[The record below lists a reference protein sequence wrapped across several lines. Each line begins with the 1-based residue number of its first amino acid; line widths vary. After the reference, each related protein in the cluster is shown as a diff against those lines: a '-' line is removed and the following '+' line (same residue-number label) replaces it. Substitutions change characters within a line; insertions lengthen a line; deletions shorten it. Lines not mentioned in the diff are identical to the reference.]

1 MKKEVWEIQKYKY
14 NELIQ
19 SREKKKKIMNK
30 HKCMK
35 ILKFQH
41 PEARDLFTN
50 PHTVFKYTYM

>member
-30 HKCMK
+30 H
-35 ILKFQH
+35 
-41 PEARDLFTN
+41 
-50 PHTVFKYTYM
+50 